1 MLKLNQNMP
10 PLGLRWIYQQKA
22 KSEALFK
29 IEILFKKHISMRI
42 MLKICLKNL
51 KIILFFNKMEVY
63 KVLVNRIEPKATFH
77 QILTKKMQ
85 PLKIWNKN

>member
-1 MLKLNQNMP
+1 
-10 PLGLRWIYQQKA
+10 
-22 KSEALFK
+22 
-29 IEILFKKHISMRI
+29 
-42 MLKICLKNL
+42 
-51 KIILFFNKMEVY
+51 MEVY